1 MISKAP
7 SEYIKTVPQH
17 IRAAKLLES
26 IREIKKGDII
36 SYVKIINKPGVKP
49 VEMARQ
55 DEVDSKKYMEFM
67 ESTLDQITSSM
78 GLDFDQI
85 LGKPKQTGLD
95 QFFEYVWIELVFEGI
110 SLTILGVIA
119 GILILSGWVHQI
131 VKGYR
136 TKSLKDVSKYL
147 MVLIGIGAFLWLIYG
162 LEVND
167 IYIIGTNVAAI
178 ILMLIVFIM
187 KRKYDRKPRIQN

>member
-1 MISKAP
+1 M
-7 SEYIKTVPQH
+7 
-17 IRAAKLLES
+17 
-26 IREIKKGDII
+26 
-36 SYVKIINKPGVKP
+36 
-49 VEMARQ
+49 
-55 DEVDSKKYMEFM
+55 
-67 ESTLDQITSSM
+67 
-78 GLDFDQI
+78 
-85 LGKPKQTGLD
+85 
-95 QFFEYVWIELVFEGI
+95 VFEGI
-110 SLTILGVIA
+110 SLTILGVVA

-167 IYIIGTNVAAI
+167 VYIIGTNVAAI